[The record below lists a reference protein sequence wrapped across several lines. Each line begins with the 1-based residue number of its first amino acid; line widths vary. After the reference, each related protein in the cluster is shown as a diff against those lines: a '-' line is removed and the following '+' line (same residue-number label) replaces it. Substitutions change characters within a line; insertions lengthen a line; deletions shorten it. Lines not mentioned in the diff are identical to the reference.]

1 MKCPEVQNAI
11 QQLLLNNSNVWL
23 ENYLRFPEE
32 TLDNLCNTQNIR
44 NLMQIR
50 EIPRETI
57 EQLFQRSLTLH
68 VTANLEPERLMEIRN
83 MLICV
88 QFEKNLTQHLIPAS
102 NQLEIKKGLYE
113 EIEESIKNLE
123 PYSSMKRMP

>member
-1 MKCPEVQNAI
+1 
-11 QQLLLNNSNVWL
+11 
-23 ENYLRFPEE
+23 
-32 TLDNLCNTQNIR
+32 
-44 NLMQIR
+44 
-50 EIPRETI
+50 
-57 EQLFQRSLTLH
+57 TLH